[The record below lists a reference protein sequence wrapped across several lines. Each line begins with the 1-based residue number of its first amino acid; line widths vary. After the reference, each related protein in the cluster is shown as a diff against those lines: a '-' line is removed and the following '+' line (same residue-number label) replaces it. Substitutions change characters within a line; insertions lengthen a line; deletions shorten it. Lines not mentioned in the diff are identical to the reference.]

1 MKSRALLDGRDARRS
16 TSCICSRAMNN
27 DDNHSGEREVQE
39 RIKSLMQAAG
49 QIPRKQITGKELQTL
64 KTAVSRLD
72 QMLKSTADA
81 DLQALRS
88 GAARLDQLLAD
99 IGTGKDFTSDLK
111 RRRDWQKRG
120 E

>member
-1 MKSRALLDGRDARRS
+1 
-16 TSCICSRAMNN
+16 MNN
-27 DDNHSGEREVQE
+27 DDNHSGEREVRE
-39 RIKSLMQAAG
+39 RIKSLMQVAG
-49 QIPRKQITGKELQTL
+49 QIPKKQITGEELQKL
-64 KTAVSRLD
+64 KTAASRLD

-88 GAARLDQLLAD
+88 GAARLERLLAD

>member
-1 MKSRALLDGRDARRS
+1 
-16 TSCICSRAMNN
+16 MNN
-27 DDNHSGEREVQE
+27 DDNHGRERDIQE
-39 RIKSLMQAAG
+39 RIVSLMQAAG
-49 QIPRKQITGKELQTL
+49 QIPKKQITGEELQKL
-64 KTAVSRLD
+64 KTAASRLD
-72 QMLKSTADA
+72 QMLMSTADA

-99 IGTGKDFTSDLK
+99 IGTGKDPTSDLK

>member
-1 MKSRALLDGRDARRS
+1 
-16 TSCICSRAMNN
+16 MNN
-27 DDNHSGEREVQE
+27 DDNHGRERDVQE

-49 QIPRKQITGKELQTL
+49 QIPKKQIAGEELQKL
-64 KTAVSRLD
+64 KTAASRLD

-88 GAARLDQLLAD
+88 GAARLNQLLAD
-99 IGTGKDFTSDLK
+99 IGTGKDPTSNLK

>member
-1 MKSRALLDGRDARRS
+1 
-16 TSCICSRAMNN
+16 MNN

-49 QIPRKQITGKELQTL
+49 RIPQKQITGEELQTL
-64 KTAVSRLD
+64 KTAASRLD

-99 IGTGKDFTSDLK
+99 IGTGKDPSSDLK
-111 RRRDWQKRG
+111 RRRDWQKRS

>member
-1 MKSRALLDGRDARRS
+1 MRPMQFLRRRPPAS
-16 TSCICSRAMNN
+16 SPQTKTSVTEVEGSEC
-27 DDNHSGEREVQE
+27 REHDIQE
-39 RIKSLMQAAG
+39 RIVSLMQAAG
-49 QIPRKQITGKELQTL
+49 QIPKKQITGEELQKL
-64 KTAVSRLD
+64 KTAASRLD

-81 DLQALRS
+81 DLEALRS

-99 IGTGKDFTSDLK
+99 IGTGKDPTSDLK